1 MTKEDEAPRTPLRI
15 AVLGSGTGSNCQCI
29 IDACRD
35 GSLQGEVVCVISDV
49 EHAFILERARSN
61 RLPARYI
68 SGAPFRTKLEGQ
80 AEREYLRVLKA
91 HGAQVIALA
100 GFMRIIKP
108 GMLGAFHNRI
118 LNIHPALLPA
128 FPGVESW
135 TQALEYGARV
145 AGCTVHLVDSGTD
158 TGPIIVQR
166 SVPIIEDDTP
176 ESLHARIQVEEH
188 KAYPEALQLLALDR
202 VRVEGR
208 RVRIL
213 GKPCVT

>member
-1 MTKEDEAPRTPLRI
+1 MTDKPKSPPAPLRI
-15 AVLGSGTGSNCQCI
+15 AVLGSGKGSNCQCI

-35 GSLQGEVVCVISDV
+35 GSLHGEIVCVISDV
-49 EHAFILERARSN
+49 EGAYILERARSHQ
-61 RLPARYI
+61 LPTHYI
-68 SGAPFRTKLEGQ
+68 SGAPFKTKLEGRAEQ
-80 AEREYLRVLKA
+80 AYLQALKD

-108 GMLGAFHNRI
+108 GLLGAFPNCI

-135 TQALEYGARV
+135 TQALAYGARV